1 MLSQNIHGREVYV
14 QPAGHAGDALT
25 LHGIIEKHV
34 KDKISIRQQP
44 LGGPKV
50 MLV

>member
-1 MLSQNIHGREVYV
+1 MLCQNVHGREVYV

-34 KDKISIRQQP
+34 KAKTSLRQQP
-44 LGGPKV
+44 IGGPKV